1 MHIVEQ
7 PPGRAPLD
15 PAPCTCTK
23 EDVRK
28 AQALREALR
37 RQLLDHRNQP
47 ESDPYWSVGAD

>member
-1 MHIVEQ
+1 MRYVERQ
-7 PPGRAPLD
+7 LESDLLD
-15 PAPCTCTK
+15 PAPCTCSS

-37 RQLLDHRNQP
+37 RRLLDRDQP